1 MTSTISDEY
10 TELLLE
16 HRPMVP
22 KNEAEHARM
31 VAVLESIDLSHTK
44 LSPAQRHLSDLLA
57 AAIVTYED
65 QICSPI
71 EMSPHQFPA
80 KSDGKPQHDPS
91 GSRPLTQHLTHHGK
105 PPLSRHPRH
114 LKEQRPSA
122 FKVLRH
128 RRRRLHS
135 LISSPNLLAILQST
149 LKLAFPRHLRYP
161 KGSEFLPR

>member
-31 VAVLESIDLSHTK
+31 VAVLYSIDLSHTK

-71 EMSPHQFPA
+71 EMSPHQF
-80 KSDGKPQHDPS
+80 
-91 GSRPLTQHLTHHGK
+91 
-105 PPLSRHPRH
+105 
-114 LKEQRPSA
+114 
-122 FKVLRH
+122 
-128 RRRRLHS
+128 
-135 LISSPNLLAILQST
+135 LQSLMENRNMT
-149 LKLAFPRHLRYP
+149 QADLARLLNISRTTANHLYHGTQGIS
-161 KGSEFLPR
+161 KSNALQLSKFFAIDVDVFIA